1 MCRRLVA
8 TNVYDSSKI
17 AYYEP
22 FVSDKINLETK
33 QGNLYGFLSVKI
45 QYIPNDTL
53 FLCPACNNL
62 SSYTPIML
70 FICLQSV
77 VLRSPDPKQ
86 RNLKMILRVG
96 SEVASTSDSPT
107 GEFGEHFMIE
117 YPRISSMKNLTITI
131 YQDSKE
137 IGKEV
142 IHLKDLLDGSL
153 YDRPISNNVISHA
166 LALLQLVY
174 PCSDCIVERETADG
188 ELDIPMLPVKPA
200 PRSSAAP
207 AASRP
212 VQTPARALPPAAQT
226 IELQSQSIPGM
237 SSFVSQSQS
246 QPLPQIQTQAQPFVQ
261 VQTQAMPQNWPQNWP
276 QAPNWPQA
284 MPQVV
289 PVRVEM
295 EPRRE
300 MAMLEPAMLETTYGR
315 GNDSYYQVAGY
326 QETAYGQTAMYAY

>member
-1 MCRRLVA
+1 MA

-17 AYYEP
+17 SYYEP

-237 SSFVSQSQS
+237 SSFVSQSQAQA